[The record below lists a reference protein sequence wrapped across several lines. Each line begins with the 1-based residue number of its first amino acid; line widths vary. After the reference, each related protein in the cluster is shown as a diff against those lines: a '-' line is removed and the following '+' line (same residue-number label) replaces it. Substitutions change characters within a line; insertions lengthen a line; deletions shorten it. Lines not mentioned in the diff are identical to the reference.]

1 MPTSVVEN
9 GQIKCPFNLRTDL
22 PIILNPE
29 LVPGDQ
35 FYCQGCVRRCLLQ
48 YEENPRGAI
57 TNWEKLYVVTHIRGF
72 TETPQV
78 TGVLPRGS
86 AKSDPYLI
94 VK

>member
-1 MPTSVVEN
+1 MPSSVVEN
-9 GQIKCPFNLRTDL
+9 GQIKCPFNLRTNL

-35 FYCQGCVRRCLLQ
+35 FYCQGCFRHCLLE
-48 YEENPRGAI
+48 YEENLRGAI
-57 TNWEKLYVVTHIRGF
+57 DWSKQLYVATYISGF
-72 TETPQV
+72 TETLQV

>member
-35 FYCQGCVRRCLLQ
+35 FYCHGCVRRCLLQ
-48 YEENPRGAI
+48 YLENPRESL
-57 TNWEKLYVVTHIRGF
+57 NWSRLFYVEYRSGF
-72 TETPQV
+72 SEHPLPSV
-78 TGVLPRGS
+78 VLPRGS
-86 AKSDPYLI
+86 AKDDPHLI
-94 VK
+94 IR